1 MGLSQY
7 ISLLGVWIVPLFWR
21 SKISNEVM
29 GKIFQDATPEE
40 EREFIEERCK
50 FAFLTASQSP
60 SSWFRNA
67 DRHKRAADILY
78 EIAHA
83 AHEREM
89 ARMQKEFER
98 TKAEMKKQGLT
109 SEGVELSDFLDSELL
124 SEYLLL
130 VGYALECILKGCLL
144 VMRPELIKNDEK
156 LDSMVTTHK
165 LVQLCRDCKIPLSP
179 LEQQVLDIITWHV
192 EWRKYPVPKELKN
205 MPSPVESNQR
215 PLDIPGS
222 PFHERKLQTIVDEL
236 YMRGH
241 KLLEKLRQSN
251 DQA

>member
-1 MGLSQY
+1 MGRILH
-7 ISLLGVWIVPLFWR
+7 
-21 SKISNEVM
+21 
-29 GKIFQDATPEE
+29 DATPEE
-40 EREFIEERCK
+40 EREFIEERRK
-50 FAFLTASQSP
+50 SAFLDASKSP
-60 SSWFRNA
+60 YLWLRTA

-83 AHEREM
+83 AHERKM
-89 ARMQKEFER
+89 ARMQEELER
-98 TKAEMKKQGLT
+98 TKAEMNKQGLT
-109 SEGVELSDFLDSELL
+109 SWSESRTLEGAELSDYLDSELL

-130 VGYALECILKGCLL
+130 AGYALECILKGCLL
-144 VMRPELIKNDEK
+144 AKRPELVKDDEK
-156 LDSMVTTHK
+156 LDSMITKHK
-165 LVQLCRDCKIPLSP
+165 LVQLCHDCKITLSP

-205 MPSPVESNQR
+205 MPSPVEPNQR

-222 PFHERKLQTIVDEL
+222 PFNERKVQTLVDEL
-236 YMRGH
+236 YMRGY